1 MRKLRLRTEDLQW
14 RMIDDEIVAVDVRT
28 STYLSTNGSG
38 AVLWRAL
45 VEGAT
50 CQDLVARLVDTFG
63 IDARRASA
71 DVGRFVDEVA
81 SRGLLTS

>member
-1 MRKLRLRTEDLQW
+1 VRTLRLRTDDLKW
-14 RMIDDEIVAVDVRT
+14 RVIDGEVIAVDVRT

-38 AVLWRAL
+38 AVLWHAL
-45 VEGAT
+45 VEGTT

-81 SRGLLTS
+81 SRGLLEA